1 MPETCRDAFCRFLSA
16 TAGYSPQTTQCW
28 LKIYNSRFV
37 GNPEAMPPI
46 FRKIQAAAVGRTGRS
61 VPVLF
66 QFAEPDVAV
75 ADWVVVVLQRE
86 REFFR
91 SGGVRRPHVVAGRA
105 GQLDVVLDQ
114 HAVVECGDVRW
125 A

>member
-1 MPETCRDAFCRFLSA
+1 MTHILQYQAVITSLPSAFRFE
-16 TAGYSPQTTQCW
+16 SPPDD
-28 LKIYNSRFV
+28 SRIV
-37 GNPEAMPPI
+37 GNPEVMPPI

-66 QFAEPDVAV
+66 QFANPNIAV
-75 ADWVVVVLQRE
+75 ADWVIVVLHGE
-86 REFFR
+86 RQLLR
-91 SGGVRRPHVVAGRA
+91 PGGVWRPHVVAGGA

-114 HAVVECGDVRW
+114 HAVVKRGDVRW